1 MEVIKTNTGKQFDCD
16 YVSVV
21 PAVRT
26 AYIRVQNTD
35 IATVAT
41 VFGDTAETSALLWG
55 DIRIEGYTRLAAII
69 PEGKTI
75 RINLKEE

>member
-1 MEVIKTNTGKQFDCD
+1 METIRTRTGKQFDCD

-21 PAVRT
+21 PSIGTV
-26 AYIRVQNTD
+26 YIRVQNTD

-41 VFGDTAETSALLWG
+41 VFSDTSETSALLWE

-75 RINLKEE
+75 RINLKEG